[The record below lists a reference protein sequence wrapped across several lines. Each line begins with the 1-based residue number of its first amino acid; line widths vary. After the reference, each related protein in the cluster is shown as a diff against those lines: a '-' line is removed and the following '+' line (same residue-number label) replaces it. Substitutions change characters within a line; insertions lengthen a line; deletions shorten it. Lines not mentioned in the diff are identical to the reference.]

1 MNGEGWI
8 KLHRKMLN
16 WGWYTD
22 TNTKVVFLHLLL
34 LANYGEREFLG
45 HKIKPGQCV
54 ISYGK
59 LAKELGLTVQNVRT
73 ALKNL
78 ESSQEINRQV
88 TSKFQLVTI
97 EKWAFYQGDG
107 EEPNRQLTADQQAT
121 NKQVTSNQQHYK
133 NIKKDNK
140 DNNIISSGI
149 GNITDRSIEHVHPP
163 TDLPS
168 RNEIN
173 DRLAALRARIKAV
186 NEAYGLDEYGRPK
199 NERSRE

>member
-1 MNGEGWI
+1 MEGWI

-97 EKWAFYQGDG
+97 EKWAFYQGQTEDVDRQMTGKSQANDREMTGKSQGDDNTIRKKEG
-107 EEPNRQLTADQQAT
+107 EE
-121 NKQVTSNQQHYK
+121 K
-133 NIKKDNK
+133 
-140 DNNIISSGI
+140 NNINKPLLQAERLKAMREQIARVNQEYRRDK
-149 GNITDRSIEHVHPP
+149 GND
-163 TDLPS
+163 
-168 RNEIN
+168 
-173 DRLAALRARIKAV
+173 
-186 NEAYGLDEYGRPK
+186 
-199 NERSRE
+199 